1 MVYLSTVMNHYQISD
16 EDVDGVM
23 RYMKIFHPEKA
34 NRDYCKALLEYLQSG
49 LISGLRQIALN
60 KPDDIE
66 ELYEK
71 YEVHLK
77 NI

>member
-1 MVYLSTVMNHYQISD
+1 MIIMSGYKISD
-16 EDVDGVM
+16 EDVDGVV
-23 RYMKIFHPEKA
+23 RYMQIYHPERA
-34 NRDYCKALLEYLQSG
+34 DREYCRALLESFQSG

-71 YEVHLK
+71 YEAYLK
-77 NI
+77 DPHS